1 MAFVAT
7 DSNLSM
13 WAENGSG
20 DYSIQGTDSDLNS
33 IRETMGDSSRMQG
46 VYRSDVAVETN
57 APPLVPDNGESITIT
72 WIALSFVPEEVK
84 MAS

>member
-1 MAFVAT
+1 MR
-7 DSNLSM
+7 DSFS
-13 WAENGSG
+13 
-20 DYSIQGTDSDLNS
+20 
-33 IRETMGDSSRMQG
+33 MQG

-57 APPLVPDNGESITIT
+57 APPLVPDNGESVTIT